1 MQESFIKIFSKL
13 SDFKNQGSFEGWM
26 RRITVNTALT
36 HLRLTHKFT
45 LETDTEAAI
54 YLREHA
60 FEPLENIQVKEL
72 LNTIQTLPENYKV
85 VLNLYC
91 IDGYSHPEIAAQLG
105 ISEAASRVHLHRAK
119 QLLSQKLGLKKKENL
134 AYEHQG

>member
-1 MQESFIKIFSKL
+1 M
-13 SDFKNQGSFEGWM
+13 DYKNQGSFEGWM

-36 HLRLTHKFT
+36 HLRLTNKFT
-45 LETDTEAAI
+45 LETDTDAAI
-54 YLREHA
+54 HLCKHA
-60 FEPLENIQVKEL
+60 FEPLENIQVKDL
-72 LNTIQTLPENYKV
+72 LNTIQMLPKKYKV
-85 VLNLYC
+85 VLNLFC
-91 IDGYSHPEIAAQLG
+91 IDGYSHQEIAAQLG